1 MVLELHVLGPAFG
14 LPSID
19 AECIAAIAYLNR
31 AVPQGQWVVVADHE
45 TSSPNRACVPIP
57 NRTLINTNKI

>member
-1 MVLELHVLGPAFG
+1 MWGPAFG

-45 TSSPNRACVPIP
+45 TSSPNRACVDFSNSPFP
-57 NRTLINTNKI
+57 SHINQYQ